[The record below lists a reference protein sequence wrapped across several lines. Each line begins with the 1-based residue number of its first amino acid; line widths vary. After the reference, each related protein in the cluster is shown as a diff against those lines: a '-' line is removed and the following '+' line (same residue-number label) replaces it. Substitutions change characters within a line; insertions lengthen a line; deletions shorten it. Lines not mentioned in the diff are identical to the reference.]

1 MIPPASTVG
10 HRAELWDVENPLQ
23 EVTSSVV
30 TCGDDC
36 WVRLHDVVSGDLFA
50 ECPIMKGKPLT
61 SSVEPVVDSSRY
73 FVLRVV
79 DRDSGRHAFIGF
91 GFRQRAHAT
100 DFTAALSDYQQYLR
114 RSEEAIAMQQAFAA
128 AESGEQGPNLP
139 VLDFSLKPGETVSLK
154 LSAKVP
160 STRGSFLTERMA
172 AMPTT
177 EAHPSED
184 GAGALLPP
192 PPALLTAQEATSRAV
207 SGPLLPYPLN
217 NADQAQQVAS
227 IGGTAGAGD
236 SRKVDGNEAGSSAID
251 DCSETKLVEESSVD
265 EEFGSFV
272 G

>member
-1 MIPPASTVG
+1 MG

-36 WVRLHDVVSGDLFA
+36 WIRLHAVVSGDLFA

-114 RSEEAIAMQQAFAA
+114 RSEEALAMQQAFAA
-128 AESGEQGPNLP
+128 AESGKQGPNLP
-139 VLDFSLKPGETVSLK
+139 NLDFSLKPGETVSLK

-160 STRGSFLTERMA
+160 STRGSFLTERLA
-172 AMPTT
+172 AMPAA
-177 EAHPSED
+177 EAHTSDD

-192 PPALLTAQEATSRAV
+192 PPALQTAQEAATRAV
-207 SGPLLPYPLN
+207 SEPLLPHPPSD
-217 NADQAQQVAS
+217 AGQAQQTAS
-227 IGGTAGAGD
+227 IGGTVRADD
-236 SRKVDGNEAGSSAID
+236 SRKEDGNEAGSSAID
-251 DCSETKLVEESSVD
+251 DCSDKLVVESSVD
-265 EEFGSFV
+265 EEFGNFV